1 MVEEWLRTIKL
12 PDNKYF
18 SKSHTDYPQDIDSL
32 KEEGLKYQE
41 MYNLITKGKKAPSY
55 EDFEF
60 DMEGVFKRDK
70 QVAVVKLM
78 LLTFWYVTLLK
89 FSKEDTNVKPYKK
102 SAEFWTDLL
111 YTGMK
116 IKPGREFAPH
126 AKIS

>member
-1 MVEEWLRTIKL
+1 ME
-12 PDNKYF
+12 
-18 SKSHTDYPQDIDSL
+18 SHLVKVILIISQDIDSL
-32 KEEGLKYQE
+32 RKEALKYQE

-60 DMEGVFKRDK
+60 YMEGVYKKDK
-70 QVAVVKLM
+70 QAAVVKLM
-78 LLTFWYVTLLK
+78 LLTFWYSAILK
-89 FSKEDTNVKPYKK
+89 FSSENTNVKPYKK